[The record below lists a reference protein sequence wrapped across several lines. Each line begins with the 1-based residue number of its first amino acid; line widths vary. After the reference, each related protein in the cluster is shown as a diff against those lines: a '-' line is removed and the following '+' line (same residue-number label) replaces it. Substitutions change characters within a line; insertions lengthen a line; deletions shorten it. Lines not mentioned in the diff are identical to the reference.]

1 MTIGGQDSGPLML
14 AASACARGRWR
25 AGVASGLALFN
36 VRLIHPPLVPGAD
49 LRMIADAGLV
59 HGVQLAVSLAVQH
72 STLIQLMT
80 SGQAFV

>member
-49 LRMIADAGLV
+49 LRMIADAGSD
-59 HGVQLAVSLAVQH
+59 HGQFAVSLAVQH
-72 STLIQLMT
+72 FRTMDDESMK
-80 SGQAFV
+80 